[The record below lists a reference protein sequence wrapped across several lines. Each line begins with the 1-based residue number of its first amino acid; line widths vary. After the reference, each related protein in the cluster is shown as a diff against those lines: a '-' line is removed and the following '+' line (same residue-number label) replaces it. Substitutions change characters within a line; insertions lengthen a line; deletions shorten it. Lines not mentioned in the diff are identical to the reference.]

1 MENKLNSL
9 SLIGSIWGEIQLIE
23 PFPFIVDKGADNLD
37 LLMFDL
43 YGERELFKTVL
54 NKPLT
59 DIANMIVLLNTDKWN
74 RMVAIELEKF
84 PIGGGVTRRLTET
97 ITDNETRSSNKDNL
111 NKVSAANDL
120 ELIVNDGSNSI
131 ENDVIDNTK
140 TRTLTDGNYSVNT
153 AYNDLLLM
161 SKNNIIN
168 TTLKDVATY
177 LTLSIY

>member
-9 SLIGSIWGEIQLIE
+9 SLVGSIWGEIAIVE
-23 PFPFIVDKGADNLD
+23 MFPFIVDKGADNLD
-37 LLMFDL
+37 LLLYDL

-54 NKPLT
+54 NKPLA
-59 DIANMIVLLNTDKWN
+59 DIAKMIVILNKDKWD
-74 RMVAIELEKF
+74 RMIAIELEKF

-97 ITDNETRSSNKDNL
+97 VTDNETRSSNKDNL

>member
-59 DIANMIVLLNTDKWN
+59 DIANMIVLLNKDKWN

>member
-9 SLIGSIWGEIQLIE
+9 SLVGSIWGEIAIVE
-23 PFPFIVDKGADNLD
+23 MFPFIVDKGADNLD

-43 YGERELFKTVL
+43 YGERELFASVKNKTLPQIAKMIVVL
-54 NKPLT
+54 NR
-59 DIANMIVLLNTDKWN
+59 DKWN
-74 RMVAIELEKF
+74 RLVAIEAEKF

-97 ITDNETRSSNKDNL
+97 VTDNETRSSNKDNL

-168 TTLKDVATY
+168 TTLKDVANY

>member
-1 MENKLNSL
+1 MDNLNSL
-9 SLIGSIWGEIQLIE
+9 SLVGSVWGEIELIE

-54 NKPLT
+54 NKPLA
-59 DIANMIVLLNTDKWN
+59 DVAKMIVMINGEKW
-74 RMVAIELEKF
+74 RRLVAIELEKF

-97 ITDNETRSSNKDNL
+97 VTDNETRSSNKDNL